1 MRVSVILL
9 AAAAMAGLGFAA
21 APAVAFPTG
30 VCPNV
35 VGKGPFGGG
44 GLGSA
49 KDCTIDITVV
59 PNSNA
64 LTIAQVP
71 ANSTV
76 GITYESIEDVLVGI
90 SNTSTKAISS
100 ISLTGSNIFGFD
112 GDGIDAY
119 AGIAHNAKDTS
130 GYGGPLSY
138 FSNIVGNSTGLVN
151 FIGGLAPGATTYFS
165 LEAPVSGGITGS
177 VGGVPEPA
185 SMTLLASGLIG
196 LGIAARRR
204 RRS

>member
-1 MRVSVILL
+1 MKVSAILL
-9 AAAAMAGLGFAA
+9 AGAMMTGVGFAA
-21 APAVAFPTG
+21 APAMAFPAG

-44 GLGSA
+44 GIGTA
-49 KDCTIDITVV
+49 KDCTIGITVV
-59 PNSNA
+59 PSSST
-64 LTIAQVP
+64 LTITSLP
-71 ANSTV
+71 ANSTN
-76 GITYESIEDVLVGI
+76 GLTYENIEDVLVGI
-90 SNTSTKAISS
+90 SNTSSAAITS

-119 AGIAHNAKDTS
+119 AGIAPNAKDTT
-130 GYGGPLSY
+130 GYGGPASF

-165 LEAPVSGGITGS
+165 LEAPVSGGITGT

-185 SMTLLASGLIG
+185 SMALLASGLLG
-196 LGIAARRR
+196 LGLAVRRR
-204 RRS
+204 RR